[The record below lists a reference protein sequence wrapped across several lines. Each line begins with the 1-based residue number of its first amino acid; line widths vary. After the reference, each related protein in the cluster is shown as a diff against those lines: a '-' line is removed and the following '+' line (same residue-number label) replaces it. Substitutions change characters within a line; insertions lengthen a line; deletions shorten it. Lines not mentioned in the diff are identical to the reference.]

1 MIIQDTSPIP
11 SKVNYP
17 AVTDQENI
25 NNVAFDDKGLSYKE
39 SPLTSHSWKPF
50 AMEITANSENPTIGT
65 VVNNQAHY
73 LQIGGLLSVMYNFEK
88 SDGGSDGSGDYI
100 FSLPPGFTVDTD
112 IVPVVPTPGFTEP
125 YALLGTA
132 RAYSDSNL
140 IGYGFVYPCNDK
152 GLCIRV
158 IEGTTGSYKN
168 VGSVDYSL
176 SKKNVRYAFFAQIPV
191 VI

>member
-1 MIIQDTSPIP
+1 MIIQDKSPIP

-17 AVTDQENI
+17 EVTDQENI

-50 AMEITANSENPTIGT
+50 AMEITANSQNPTLGT

-73 LQIGGLLSVMYNFEK
+73 LQIGGLLSLMYNFEK

-100 FSLPPGFTVDTD
+100 FSLPSGFKVDTD
-112 IVPVVPTPGFTEP
+112 IVPVVATPEFNAP

-132 RAYSDSNL
+132 RAYSYTDL
-140 IGYGFVYPCNDK
+140 IGYGFVYPCNDE
-152 GLCIRV
+152 GLCMRV
-158 IEGTTGSYKN
+158 IEGISGSYKN
-168 VGSVDYSL
+168 VGSIDYSL